1 MKKLVCVLAWLVVL
15 LVGAFGGAAKE
26 RVQINYYLWDDP
38 TYRNIVDTFNKAQS
52 DIYVNATYLPAGD
65 YEAKIATLL
74 AGGAD
79 IDVYMQKRQVDMFV
93 HYANGY
99 IEPLDSYIANYKYD
113 LKAIEQ
119 YLPYITFQGKVLA
132 IPFRGG
138 GYYTYYNKKLFE
150 KAGMPTPDVYVEQG
164 QWTWDKFA
172 EVAKRLSTGDGRQ
185 WGAVLY
191 IWPDLTLIPAIQAGS
206 RFMDADGNVDFDPE
220 MVVYS
225 LRLRKDLERARA
237 IMPLVELKT
246 TKTHYSQLFWQ
257 GNTGM
262 LIIGEWFPGMM
273 LAARDQGLLKNF
285 TWNDWGI
292 TRLPSNG
299 AVYKT
304 VGAPTF
310 NHVHSRSKN
319 KEAAFRFIAWMGGPE
334 GARVVAR
341 NGFLPAVV
349 SPDVMKELAS
359 VVPDAKSLAYF
370 TEKVPHEPGWYNR
383 YGTAIWSA
391 MDALIERYLLT
402 DMSDTAL
409 IEEVQSQLKRI
420 AGSRS

>member
-1 MKKLVCVLAWLVVL
+1 MRRVAAIVMAVLMVVGTSAA
-15 LVGAFGGAAKE
+15 VAKE
-26 RVQINYYLWDDP
+26 RIEINYYLWDDP
-38 TYRNIVDTFNKAQS
+38 TYRNIVDAFNQS
-52 DIYVNATYLPAGD
+52 QNDILVKATYLPAGD

-93 HYANGY
+93 HYANGH
-99 IEPLDSYIANYKYD
+99 IEPLDKYIKEYGYD
-113 LKAIEQ
+113 LQAIEQ

-138 GYYTYYNKKLFE
+138 QYYTYYNRKLFE
-150 KAGMPTPDVYVEQG
+150 RAGIPTPDVYVQRGE
-164 QWTWDKFA
+164 WTWDKFA
-172 EVAKRLSTGDGRQ
+172 EVAKRLASGDGRQ

-206 RFMDADGNVDFDPE
+206 RFLEADGTVSFDPATL
-220 MVVYS
+220 VYA

-257 GNTGM
+257 GNTAM

-273 LAARDQGLLKNF
+273 LAARDQGSLRDF
-285 TWNDWGI
+285 TWHDWGI

-299 AVYKT
+299 PVYKT

-310 NHVHSRSKN
+310 NHVHAKSKN

-334 GARVVAR
+334 GAKVVAR
-341 NGFLPAVV
+341 NGFLPALV
-349 SPDVMKELAS
+349 SPEVVKELAS
-359 VVPDAKSLAYF
+359 VVPDAQSLSYF
-370 TEKVPHEPGWYNR
+370 TEKAPHEPGWYNR
-383 YGTAIWSA
+383 YGTAVWSA
-391 MDALIERYLLT
+391 MDTIIERYLLT
-402 DMSDTAL
+402 EMSDTAL
-409 IEEVQSQLKRI
+409 IEEVQRQLRRI
-420 AGSRS
+420 AGS